1 MAPEINFGVNFQ
13 GKSADIFALGVLLFI
28 MSFGVPFFEEALD
41 EDYVFFFMQKR
52 RTFFQYFELEGD
64 SANANKFNRELI
76 SLIKKMLNPN
86 PTSRP
91 ELG

>member
-52 RTFFQYFELEGD
+52 RTFF
-64 SANANKFNRELI
+64 
-76 SLIKKMLNPN
+76 
-86 PTSRP
+86 
-91 ELG
+91 